1 MADETSKDMKIKEA
15 EMPKPMKV
23 TKTKE
28 VPISTVQNVYYASKS
43 HTEAS
48 RTLSDQ
54 YGMTD
59 RAWRYAIRK
68 LEEKGF
74 LEPSALPD
82 TKKRDLVEI
91 QRKREEYK
99 IKKPKMPPKKFEK
112 KPEQF
117 VMLTVHFKIK
127 YEKIG
132 SKGYHPFYLEG
143 YYSRVI
149 PRDTL
154 EASISDMMN
163 YTQDR
168 LNEFGALVGYL
179 ELKKEEYEQGIEV
192 EEISETHKQDNDFRY
207 NYGRNPVHI

>member
-1 MADETSKDMKIKEA
+1 MADETQKDMKIKEA

-28 VPISTVQNVYYASKS
+28 VPISVVQRLYYNSKS

-48 RTLSDQ
+48 KTLSDQ

-68 LEEKGF
+68 LEERGF

-91 QRKREEYK
+91 ARKREEYK
-99 IKKPKMPPKKFEK
+99 VKKPKMPPKKAEK

-117 VMLTVHFKIK
+117 VMLTVWFRID
-127 YEKIG
+127 YTKIG
-132 SKGYHPFYLEG
+132 AKGYHPFFLQG
-143 YYSRVI
+143 FYSRII
-149 PRDTL
+149 PRGMEDV
-154 EASISDMMN
+154 SISESMN
-163 YTQDR
+163 YVQDR
-168 LNEFGALVGYL
+168 IEEFRSLVGYL
-179 ELKKEEYEQGIEV
+179 EFDKTKYVEGIEI
-192 EEISETHKQDNDFRY
+192 EELDETHHHDGEFKY
-207 NYGRNPVHI
+207 NYDRNPL

>member
-68 LEEKGF
+68 LEERGF

-91 QRKREEYK
+91 ARKREEYK
-99 IKKPKMPPKKFEK
+99 VKKPKMPPKKAEK

-117 VMLTVHFKIK
+117 VMVTVWFRID
-127 YEKIG
+127 YNRIG
-132 SKGYHPFYLEG
+132 AKGYHPFFLQG
-143 YYSRVI
+143 FYSRVI
-149 PRDTL
+149 PRGS
-154 EASISDMMN
+154 EEINISDMMN
-163 YTQDR
+163 YVQDR
-168 LNEFGALVGYL
+168 LNEFQALVGYL
-179 ELKKEEYEQGIEV
+179 EFDKTKYVEGIET
-192 EEISETHKQDNDFRY
+192 EELDETHHHDNEFKY
-207 NYGRNPVHI
+207 NYSRNPL